1 MTLHNELHSLF
12 SLGLLSKR
20 SLYCTG
26 ESASPFYLQ
35 KKTLVATVWS
45 IKLLKGPPPPFI
57 PLPERNI
64 KLSVFPSDMRTEI
77 SSLSIKMS
85 RYFISVPVG
94 PEALTLFN
102 VALLY
107 SSLMC
112 APSLPPS
119 LPVYFISAR
128 GPLLTGWGVCC
139 RPCTSVGL
147 TGARAPSEVIDF
159 NQWLERLELNGAV
172 DFKRWSAAL
181 FVVWGENA
189 AGGGILLL
197 KGSQINIQTE
207 LYREREISIF
217 WFGVL
222 LNVAGYITGVKWPK

>member
-1 MTLHNELHSLF
+1 M
-12 SLGLLSKR
+12 
-20 SLYCTG
+20 
-26 ESASPFYLQ
+26 
-35 KKTLVATVWS
+35 
-45 IKLLKGPPPPFI
+45 
-57 PLPERNI
+57 
-64 KLSVFPSDMRTEI
+64 
-77 SSLSIKMS
+77 
-85 RYFISVPVG
+85 
-94 PEALTLFN
+94 
-102 VALLY
+102 
-107 SSLMC
+107 
-112 APSLPPS
+112 
-119 LPVYFISAR
+119 
-128 GPLLTGWGVCC
+128 
-139 RPCTSVGL
+139 GL